1 MKNPFDGFYHVPT
14 SQELLDIAFRR
25 AMKSSASVSKNAPI
39 LIKAKK
45 KEARRIKVAIK
56 QVIDRILQIIKR
68 VPRIQELPEFYKEL
82 ASIVIDVDKLRLTLG
97 KLNGILPVLSKIER
111 EHYRRLGRIEEPK
124 EADQIRRSC
133 FGRVS
138 SIVNK
143 QDGNLRYLNSIRGD
157 LRALPSID
165 YETPVVVFAGAPNV
179 GKSSLVKQIS
189 TNKRIEV
196 QEYPFTTKKLALGHY
211 KVQQRFETRHIQI
224 MDTPGILDRPMSER
238 NRIERQAIL
247 ALRLIAD
254 LIFFVFD
261 PTPSSGYSVES
272 QIKLFRE
279 LKDKFIADKD
289 IETQIIFNKMDFASQ
304 KEIKDLAIQLEVDS
318 EDFVLTNAL
327 KGENI
332 NKLKTLLD
340 NKFAS
345 KESLNF

>member
-1 MKNPFDGFYHVPT
+1 
-14 SQELLDIAFRR
+14 
-25 AMKSSASVSKNAPI
+25 
-39 LIKAKK
+39 
-45 KEARRIKVAIK
+45 
-56 QVIDRILQIIKR
+56 
-68 VPRIQELPEFYKEL
+68 
-82 ASIVIDVDKLRLTLG
+82 
-97 KLNGILPVLSKIER
+97 
-111 EHYRRLGRIEEPK
+111 
-124 EADQIRRSC
+124 
-133 FGRVS
+133 
-138 SIVNK
+138 
-143 QDGNLRYLNSIRGD
+143 
-157 LRALPSID
+157 
-165 YETPVVVFAGAPNV
+165 
-179 GKSSLVKQIS
+179 
-189 TNKRIEV
+189 EV

-279 LKDKFIADKD
+279 LKDKFIADKE